1 MDDLIRR
8 LPKAELHLHLE
19 GTFEPESM
27 FEMAARNGVMAP
39 YGTVEEVRAAYEF
52 ADLRSFLDIY
62 YAACSALLT
71 ERDFHD
77 LTAAYLRRA
86 AADGVRH
93 VEPFF
98 DPQTHTARGVPF
110 SAVVG
115 GVVSA
120 LEDGERDLGITWKL
134 IMCFLRDLPA
144 ESAAATLAQAMPYRD
159 VIAGVGLDSGEVG
172 NPPSKFAVVFRDARA
187 AGFLAVAHAGEEG
200 PPSYIR
206 DSLEMLG
213 VRRIDH
219 GVRCL
224 EDARLVSRL
233 VSERVP
239 LTVCPLSNVRLRVFD
254 TMADHPLGRML
265 EAGLAVTVN
274 SDDPAYFGGYMVDNY
289 RAVTEAL
296 GLTRGDLYRLAA
308 NAIEGSWATRER
320 KDALVCELDGL
331 YAE

>member
-8 LPKAELHLHLE
+8 LPKAELHLHVE
-19 GTFEPESM
+19 GTLEPDLMLEL
-27 FEMAARNGVMAP
+27 AARNGMSVP
-39 YGTVEEVRAAYEF
+39 YGSADEARAAYEF
-52 ADLRSFLDIY
+52 TGLRSFLDIY
-62 YAACSALLT
+62 YAACSVLLT

-86 AADGVRH
+86 AVDGVRH

-98 DPQTHTARGVPF
+98 DPQTHIARGVPF

-115 GVVSA
+115 GIVSA
-120 LEDGERDLGITWKL
+120 LEEGEREHGITWKL

-144 ESAAATLAQAMPYRD
+144 ESAAATLLQAMPYRD
-159 VIAGVGLDSGEVG
+159 AIAGVGLDSGEVG
-172 NPPSKFAVVFRDARA
+172 NPPSKFAQVFRDARD

-200 PPSYIR
+200 PASYVR

-224 EDARLVSRL
+224 EDPDLVTLL
-233 VSERVP
+233 VAERVP
-239 LTVCPLSNVRLRVFD
+239 LTVCPLSNVRLCVVD
-254 TMADHPLGRML
+254 TMADHPLRRML
-265 EAGLAVTVN
+265 DAGLAVTVN
-274 SDDPAYFGGYMVDNY
+274 SDDPAYFGGYIAENY
-289 RAVTEAL
+289 RAVTSAL

-331 YAE
+331 YSE

>member
-19 GTFEPESM
+19 GTFEPELM
-27 FEMAARNGVMAP
+27 FEIAARNGVAVP
-39 YGTVEEVRAAYEF
+39 YASADEVRAAYDF
-52 ADLRSFLDIY
+52 TDLQSFLDIY

-77 LTAAYLRRA
+77 LTAAFLRRA

-110 SAVVG
+110 AAVVG
-115 GVVSA
+115 GIVSA
-120 LEDGERDLGITWKL
+120 LREGERDLGITWRL
-134 IMCFLRDLPA
+134 IMCFLRDLPE
-144 ESAAATLAQAMPYRD
+144 ESAAATLAQAMPFLD
-159 VIAGVGLDSGEVG
+159 VIAGVGLDSAEIG
-172 NPPSKFAVVFRDARA
+172 NPPAKFASVFRDARK
-187 AGFLAVAHAGEEG
+187 AGLLAVAHAGEEG
-200 PPSYIR
+200 PAGYIR
-206 DSLEMLG
+206 DSLEILG

-224 EDARLVSRL
+224 EDPDLVSLL
-233 VSERVP
+233 VAERVP

-254 TMADHPLGRML
+254 AMADHPLRRML
-265 EAGLAVTVN
+265 DVGLAVTVN
-274 SDDPAYFGGYMVDNY
+274 SDDPAYFGGYIVENY

-308 NAIEGSWATRER
+308 NAIEGSWATRQR

>member
-19 GTFEPESM
+19 GTFEPEM
-27 FEMAARNGVMAP
+27 MCEMAARNGITMP
-39 YGTVEEVRAAYEF
+39 YGSADGVRAAYEF
-52 ADLRSFLDIY
+52 TDLQSFLDIY
-62 YAACSALLT
+62 YAACSTLLT

-98 DPQTHTARGVPF
+98 DPQTHTGRGVPM
-110 SAVVG
+110 ATVVG
-115 GVVSA
+115 GIVSA
-120 LEDGERDLGITWKL
+120 LEEAERDLGITWRL

-144 ESAAATLAQAMPYRD
+144 RSAAETLLQALPFRD

-172 NPPSKFAVVFRDARA
+172 NPPSKFAAVFRDARKE
-187 AGFLAVAHAGEEG
+187 GFQAVAHAGEEG
-200 PPSYIR
+200 PASYVR

-213 VRRIDH
+213 VSRIDH

-224 EDARLVSRL
+224 EDPELVRRLVAD
-233 VSERVP
+233 RVP
-239 LTVCPLSNVRLRVFD
+239 LTVCPLSNVRLRVVD
-254 TMADHPLGRML
+254 TMAHHPLRRML
-265 EAGLAVTVN
+265 DAGLTVTVN
-274 SDDPAYFGGYMVDNY
+274 SDDPAYFGGYIGENY

-296 GLTRGDLYRLAA
+296 GLTRGDLHRLAA
-308 NAIEGSWATRER
+308 NAIEGSWADDER
-320 KDALVCELDGL
+320 KEALVCELDTL